1 VINSLTVA
9 TGALLKPIK
18 AVNVAANGLLKAKDL
33 KDSQFARLSPS
44 GALSGAIKER
54 EELLEKIKQENE
66 ELIMVLASSVAAVGK
81 ISS

>member
-33 KDSQFARLSPS
+33 KDNQFSRLSPS